1 DEERQA
7 IVAQLAGHFPTDV
20 RELNAELSQVLVYL
34 QVPETTS
41 KLVALLVAAPTQE
54 EQIEYARALRMLTVG
69 WTPELRKT
77 YFEWFGRASGYRGGA
92 SFALFVQNIKNDAL
106 KTLSESERETLR
118 PIIDAQPI
126 ESAQP
131 QIAPARPLVK
141 AWTME
146 ELTPRLENGLKGR
159 NFARGRTLF
168 AAANCFACHRFDN
181 EGGALGPDLTQLAG
195 RFSPR
200 DILESIMEPSKVIS
214 DQYSAVTI
222 TTDEGKVITG
232 RVVNLSN
239 EDLIVNTNMLEPNV
253 TVKVEHRR
261 IEQLVPS
268 KVSMMPAGLLNT
280 LQEDEILD
288 LMAYLVSRG
297 DRNHAMFK

>member
-1 DEERQA
+1 
-7 IVAQLAGHFPTDV
+7 
-20 RELNAELSQVLVYL
+20 
-34 QVPETTS
+34 
-41 KLVALLVAAPTQE
+41 
-54 EQIEYARALRMLTVG
+54 
-69 WTPELRKT
+69 
-77 YFEWFGRASGYRGGA
+77 
-92 SFALFVQNIKNDAL
+92 FVQNIKNDAL